1 MNAARPSGFL
11 LCLSLAAFL
20 LWGADARAVGEAT
33 AVKGRKTAPNGMIA
47 PGSDP
52 IPFALFD
59 LEGNTV
65 SLADYQ
71 GKKAVLLA
79 FWSFFCGP
87 CREEIPLLDE
97 ITKKYA
103 DQGVVMLA
111 INLDG
116 PKLEKAVKQYVAA
129 GNFGFRVLWEEL
141 EGTQY
146 KTADAYGVLGT
157 PSSVLIGMDGK
168 VSWTHVGREEGPA
181 IEEAIRRALVR

>member
-1 MNAARPSGFL
+1 MIAARPSGYF
-11 LCLSLAAFL
+11 LCLFLAAFL
-20 LWGADARAVGEAT
+20 FWGLDASAAGEAT
-33 AVKGRKTAPNGMIA
+33 AVKGRKTDPSGMLA
-47 PGSDP
+47 AGSDP
-52 IPFALFD
+52 IPFALQD

-65 SLADYQ
+65 ALADYQ
-71 GKKAVLLA
+71 GKKAVLIA

-97 ITKKYA
+97 ITRKYA
-103 DQGVVMLA
+103 DQGVEMLA

-129 GNFGFRVLWEEL
+129 GNFAFRVLWEEM

-157 PSSVLIGMDGK
+157 PSSVLIGLDGK
-168 VSWTHVGREEGPA
+168 VSWTHVGREEGPV
-181 IEEAIRRALVR
+181 IEEAIRKALIR